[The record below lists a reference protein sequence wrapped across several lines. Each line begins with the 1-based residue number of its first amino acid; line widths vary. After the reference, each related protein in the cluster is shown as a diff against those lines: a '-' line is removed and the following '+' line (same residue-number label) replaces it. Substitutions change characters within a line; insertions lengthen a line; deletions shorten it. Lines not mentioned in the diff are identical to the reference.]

1 MIPILE
7 RGKATS
13 TNISCVCVCL
23 CVCVCVKRER
33 MCVYTDIHIC
43 VCRYKTDVNLFP
55 LGNKIVLLGAKDNF
69 MIYVIS
75 NYKVLIYL

>member
-1 MIPILE
+1 MFRKKQNSVLDMILILE

-13 TNISCVCVCL
+13 TNIYCVCVYV

-33 MCVYTDIHIC
+33 MCVYTDIHVC

-55 LGNKIVLLGAKDNF
+55 LGNSTTGGKRFRDLF
-69 MIYVIS
+69 
-75 NYKVLIYL
+75 YL